1 MAVRK
6 YSRKR
11 EAILSCV
18 RSTHSHP
25 TAEWVYHQLK
35 PALPDLSLGT
45 VYRNLAM
52 FKREGVICS
61 VGIVDGMERFDGNVL
76 PHAHF
81 ICTHCNGVYD
91 LEGVAPPQ
99 ELMRQVT
106 CGTASQCLLT
116 FTGLCNHCVH
126 PDAEA

>member
-61 VGIVDGMERFDGNVL
+61 VGIVDGMERFDSNVL

-91 LEGVAPPQ
+91 LEGRRAAS
-99 ELMRQVT
+99 
-106 CGTASQCLLT
+106 GTDASGHLRYCKPMLAHLYRS
-116 FTGLCNHCVH
+116 L
-126 PDAEA
+126 